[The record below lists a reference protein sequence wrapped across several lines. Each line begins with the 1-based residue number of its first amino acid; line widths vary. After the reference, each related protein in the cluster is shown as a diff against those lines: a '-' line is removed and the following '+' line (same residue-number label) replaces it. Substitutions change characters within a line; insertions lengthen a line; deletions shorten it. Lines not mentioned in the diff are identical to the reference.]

1 MQSENGLRGQ
11 RNKFFNYS
19 ITQKLDIMKKF
30 FAIMTVGLLAMNIA
44 AADWNTAGQKVA
56 FGENATAN
64 VMAAPQQAPQMAPE
78 DDIANIIS
86 ERPEGEYVPIEMGVK
101 AYVLSWGQ
109 IFGMQAMSKSTHY
122 IINGDDIYLFNPI
135 WINLFNNNVANTYLK
150 GKVVGN
156 EVVVSLPQPYWV
168 NPSNNSVYYANRLV
182 TIEDEEGSHMGVD
195 PDPEVAN
202 EIRFEFTDGNL
213 TWVTGD
219 NSVMLGLLDSE
230 GTFGGY
236 CGYDIDMI
244 VHDTTVQTPPENLET
259 EKWVFKSKS
268 TAYFVD
274 LGFDGN
280 DVWVKGFASKYPEL
294 WAKGYIDGETVV
306 FPRQYF
312 GIGEDVLQYLYL
324 VGGVN
329 TPDDTD
335 SSLHDLVF
343 SYNADANTMT
353 SPDQI
358 LVINPNNIIY
368 YAVESYKAPELYIQS
383 DDISPEPIAPVFT
396 NYMVFSPS
404 SGQGTCQFTLPAQ
417 NVDGDLLDPD
427 NFYYRFFINDN
438 ELYTLTTEDYSS
450 LTEDITL
457 IPLMFKTSPISRNG
471 NRSNFNFKIPGI
483 EDLGIQSVYYKDGT
497 YYYSP
502 IVYKN
507 KGNVEYVGVNGI
519 SADSQVVSTK
529 YYDLSGRQV
538 AHPSGNI
545 YIRCDVMSDGTVKS
559 QKVLVK

>member
-1 MQSENGLRGQ
+1 
-11 RNKFFNYS
+11 
-19 ITQKLDIMKKF
+19 MKKF

-44 AADWNTAGQKVA
+44 AADWNVAGQKVA
-56 FGENATAN
+56 FGENATATL
-64 VMAAPQQAPQMAPE
+64 MAAPQQAPQMAPE
-78 DDIANIIS
+78 DDIPNIIS
-86 ERPEGEYVPIEMGVK
+86 ERPEGEYVPIEMGAK
-101 AYVLSWGQ
+101 AYYLSWGQ
-109 IFGMQAMSKSTHY
+109 VFGFQIMSKATHY
-122 IINGDDIYLFNPI
+122 ILNGDDIYLFNPI
-135 WINLFNNNVANTYLK
+135 WTNLFNNNVTNTYLH

-156 EVVVSLPQPYWV
+156 EVVVTLPQPYWV
-168 NPSNNSVYYANRLV
+168 NPSNNTLYYANKLV
-182 TIEDEEGSHMGVD
+182 SVPNEDGEGSHMAID
-195 PDPEVAN
+195 TDNN
-202 EIRFEFTDGNL
+202 EIRFEFTEGNL
-213 TWVTGD
+213 YWVTGE
-219 NSVMLGLLDSE
+219 NTTLLGLTTPDDV
-230 GTFGGY
+230 FGGY
-236 CGYDIDMI
+236 GGYDLDMVI
-244 VHDTTVQTPPENLET
+244 HQTDVQTPPESLET
-259 EKWVFKSKS
+259 EKWVFKNAK

-312 GIGEDVLQYLYL
+312 GIGEDILQYLYL
-324 VGGVN
+324 VAGVN
-329 TPDDTD
+329 TPDDSD
-335 SSLHDLVF
+335 SSIHDLVF
-343 SYNADANTMT
+343 SYDADANTMT

-368 YAVESYKAPELYIQS
+368 YAVENYKAPELYIQS

-404 SGQGTCQFTLPAQ
+404 TGQGTCQFTLPAQ

-427 NFYYRFFINDN
+427 HFYYRFFINDN
-438 ELYTLTTEDYSS
+438 ELYTLTTENYSS
-450 LTEDITL
+450 LTEDMTL

-471 NRSNFNFKIPGI
+471 NSTNFNFKIPGI
-483 EDLGIQSVYYKDGT
+483 EDLGIQSVYFKDGT

-507 KGNVEYVGVNGI
+507 KGNVDYVGVNGI

-545 YIRCDVMSDGTVKS
+545 YIRCDVMSDGAVKS

>member
-1 MQSENGLRGQ
+1 
-11 RNKFFNYS
+11 
-19 ITQKLDIMKKF
+19 MKKF

-44 AADWNTAGQKVA
+44 AADWNTAEQKVA
-56 FGENATAN
+56 FGENTTAD
-64 VMAAPQQAPQMAPE
+64 VMATPQLTPQMASE
-78 DDIANIIS
+78 EDIANIIT
-86 ERPEGEYVPIEMGVK
+86 ERPEGEYVPVEMGVK
-101 AYVLSWGQ
+101 AYFLSAY
-109 IFGMQAMSKSTHY
+109 GMTGIQALSKATHY

-135 WINLFNNNVANTYLK
+135 WTNLFNNNVTNTYLK

-156 EVVVSLPQPYWV
+156 EVVVSLPQPYWL
-168 NPSNNSVYYANRLV
+168 NPKNNSVYYANRLV
-182 TIEDEEGSHMGVD
+182 TIEDENGSHYGVD

-202 EIRFEFTDGNL
+202 EIRFDFTDGNL

-219 NSVMLGLLDSE
+219 NSVMFGLLDSE

-236 CGYDIDMI
+236 CGYDIDMV
-244 VHDTTVQTPPENLET
+244 VHDTTVQTPPETLET
-259 EKWVFKSKS
+259 EKWVFKSAS
-268 TAYFVD
+268 GSHFVD
-274 LGFDGN
+274 LGFDGE

-312 GIGEDVLQYLYL
+312 GIGEDILQYLYL
-324 VGGVN
+324 VGGVL
-329 TPDDTD
+329 DDHD

-343 SYNADANTMT
+343 AYDADANTMT
-353 SPDQI
+353 SPEQI

-383 DDISPEPIAPVFT
+383 ENISYEPIAPVFT

-404 SGQGTCQFTLPAQ
+404 TGQGTCQFTLPPL
-417 NVDGDLLDPD
+417 NVDGDLLDAD
-427 NFYYRFFINDN
+427 NFYYRFFVNDN
-438 ELYTLTTEDYSS
+438 ELYTLTTENYSS
-450 LTEDITL
+450 LEEDITL
-457 IPLMFKTSPISRNG
+457 IPLMFSTRPVITRNG
-471 NRSNFNFKIPGI
+471 NSSIFNFKIPEI
-483 EDLGIQSVYYKDGT
+483 EDLGIQSVYYKDGQ

-507 KGNVEYVGVNGI
+507 KGNVDYVGVNGI
-519 SADSQVVSTK
+519 QADRQVVSTK

-538 AHPSGNI
+538 AQPAGNI
-545 YIRCDVMSDGTVKS
+545 YIRCDVMSDGTVNS